1 MAKGLREASF
11 LGALLSAELFKRNQ
25 GRLVRLWTWV
35 ALAIIAVW
43 GAWTLQARIF
53 VEYADAVRIGVPT
66 LIALIGMWAAF
77 RLIHYPPFADFLID
91 VEGEM
96 TKVSWP
102 AWSEL
107 WRATVVVLVTMF
119 LFSIVLFG
127 YDVLWQFLLQ
137 QIGILDVSGGTPA

>member
-35 ALAIIAVW
+35 ALAIVAVW

-53 VEYADAVRIGVPT
+53 VEYADSVRIGVPT
-66 LIALIGMWAAF
+66 LIALVGMWAAF

-137 QIGILDVSGGTPA
+137 QIGILDVSSGTAA